1 MLTPY
6 FDPLARFLGLK
17 LCFNFQKKYAKI
29 TTIKCSDRFDMIHC
43 LTNDPSLSPN
53 EVFIEDQTPVTQA
66 PPPPPP
72 NAQLSGRECK
82 TRFSFNAEFDGCLT
96 VQKGETLILCRH
108 NNDGWSL
115 GKY

>member
-1 MLTPY
+1 
-6 FDPLARFLGLK
+6 
-17 LCFNFQKKYAKI
+17 
-29 TTIKCSDRFDMIHC
+29 MIHC

-53 EVFIEDQTPVTQA
+53 DVFIDDAENGRTA
-66 PPPPPP
+66 
-72 NAQLSGRECK
+72 NGGRECK

-115 GKY
+115 GEFKAKWQLENDDCSVQTRDMQRGFVPTDYLDVF